1 MNGTIWSIFLKYL
14 ANLDLIPIFSGQIG
28 LKPKRLVVP
37 FNNLTVLSGLTMLM
51 ESAPSRIAPRR
62 FAHKSFGT
70 YQSCFTPKLIHPELF
85 CSPMIQARSLLSIS
99 GGALQK
105 ECNRGVGMILTFVLA
120 ASFPF
125 QLRKIG
131 IERNVLLHF
140 KSIILVLNFV
150 SL

>member
-99 GGALQK
+99 GGGTA
-105 ECNRGVGMILTFVLA
+105 
-120 ASFPF
+120 
-125 QLRKIG
+125 
-131 IERNVLLHF
+131 ERM
-140 KSIILVLNFV
+140 
-150 SL
+150 